1 MPNTTRTWHY
11 WIALV
16 ALIAGLGIGIL
27 ALASAA
33 GIWAGLWT
41 FRTGF
46 TLLGLAD
53 GYAPWIAG
61 ATLLIALLVAIL
73 RRAADG
79 KKLATMAL
87 CGTIA
92 AAIAYLIPESYR
104 PPEGTPPIH
113 DVSTDTVDPPQYV
126 AVMPLRA
133 DAANTTVYGG
143 SPNMTPERLA
153 ELQTEAFPD
162 LKTRHLD
169 APPAMVFDRALAAVE
184 SLGWNLVA
192 AVPEDGR
199 IEATDTTFWFRFKD
213 DVVIRI
219 RPEGNG
225 SVLDARSLSRVGGGD
240 AGTNARRLR
249 RFFATFEA
257 ET

>member
-1 MPNTTRTWHY
+1 MPKTTRTWHY
-11 WIALV
+11 WIALL
-16 ALIAGLGIGIL
+16 ALIAGLGVGAL

-33 GIWAGLWT
+33 GIWAGVWT

-53 GYAPWIAG
+53 GHAPWIAG
-61 ATLLIALLVAIL
+61 VTLLVAVTVFVL
-73 RRAADG
+73 RRSADG
-79 KKLATMAL
+79 RKLATMAL

-92 AAIAYLIPESYR
+92 AVIAYLIPESYR

-133 DAANTTVYGG
+133 NAPNTTVYGG

-169 APPAMVFDRALAAVE
+169 EPPTAVFDRALAAVE
-184 SLGWNLVA
+184 SLGWDIVA

-219 RPEGNG
+219 RPDGGG

-249 RFFATFEA
+249 RFFATFDES
-257 ET
+257 